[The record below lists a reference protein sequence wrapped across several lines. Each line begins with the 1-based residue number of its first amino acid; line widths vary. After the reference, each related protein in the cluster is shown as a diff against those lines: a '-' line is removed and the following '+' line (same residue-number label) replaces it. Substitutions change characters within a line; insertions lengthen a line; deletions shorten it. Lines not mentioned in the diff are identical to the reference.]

1 MKLEVQKRLIV
12 VTIYR
17 EYKLHY
23 EKNKFEILRILASRE
38 SIYASKNTMR
48 RIIKKWQ
55 EHSIKLTSIFFYL

>member
-1 MKLEVQKRLIV
+1 MKLEVQKRLRV

-38 SIYASKNTMR
+38 SIYAS
-48 RIIKKWQ
+48 
-55 EHSIKLTSIFFYL
+55 